1 MTIGPGENF
10 EHAVVYLPD
19 KSKNQ
24 KSTAGLELV
33 GISRVTSPEF
43 LAIGNDSKSL
53 CIANLKKIGIS
64 KTNDN
69 IRAFHK
75 YVEKRSISTCKS
87 VKKQICSLD
96 NVSGLDEERTY
107 ENGCNFLLSWFNS
120 LK

>member
-1 MTIGPGENF
+1 ML
-10 EHAVVYLPD
+10 EHAFLILVIGYKRD
-19 KSKNQ
+19 K
-24 KSTAGLELV
+24 LV
-33 GISRVTSPEF
+33 
-43 LAIGNDSKSL
+43 
-53 CIANLKKIGIS
+53 IGIS

-120 LK
+120 LN